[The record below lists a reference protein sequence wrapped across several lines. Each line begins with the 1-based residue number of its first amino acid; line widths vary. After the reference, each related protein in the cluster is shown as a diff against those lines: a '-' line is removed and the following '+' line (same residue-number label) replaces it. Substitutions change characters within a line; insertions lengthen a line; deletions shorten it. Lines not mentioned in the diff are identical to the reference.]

1 MKKRIRSLVFTFA
14 AAVLLALLPQS
25 NVLTV
30 RAEGPE
36 TYSVAFIGDPA
47 YNEWRYQPGS
57 VFDAPKGHGP
67 LSELL
72 GKLKD
77 GDHVVVYQVDD
88 PKKELRLGS
97 AKLGSLTVHQG
108 TTAIVYTGGVK
119 DCYVL
124 AGSYISIN
132 GDVTTAY
139 IYDAP
144 STAAN
149 TTACTFNNNV
159 LDMYLYLSRDPAS
172 AISCN
177 GTVGYFHASYADNGD
192 YFAAF
197 YDIKAGQVIYQ
208 DGHFNVPD
216 WAYGSGPSEEYL
228 KAKAAAESKPAPA
241 SPAEKPADKNTS
253 DEYDKV
259 PKTGDSS
266 PVLWLFLASAACFG
280 GSCLLRKKQC
290 SK

>member
-1 MKKRIRSLVFTFA
+1 MKKRIRSLALTLA

-30 RAEGPE
+30 KADGPE
-36 TYSVAFIGDPA
+36 TYSVAFIGDPT

-57 VFDAPKGHGP
+57 VFDAPKGHAP

-72 GKLKD
+72 PKLKD
-77 GDHVVVYQVDD
+77 GDNVVVYQVDA
-88 PKKELRLGS
+88 PSKELHLGS
-97 AKLGSLTVHQG
+97 VKLESLTIHQG
-108 TTAIVYTGGVK
+108 TAAIVYTGGIK

-124 AGSYISIN
+124 AGAYTAIN

-144 STAAN
+144 STAPTP
-149 TTACTFNNNV
+149 TTCTFNNNV
-159 LDMYLYLSRDPAS
+159 IDMHLYLSRDPAS
-172 AISCN
+172 AVSCG
-177 GTVGYFHASYADNGD
+177 GTVGHFHACYADNGD
-192 YFAAF
+192 YFADF
-197 YDIKAGQVIYQ
+197 YDFQAGQVLFL
-208 DGHFNVPD
+208 DGHFNVPS

-228 KAKAAAESKPAPA
+228 QAKAAAESKPAPA
-241 SPAEKPADKNTS
+241 SPAEKKPS

-266 PVLWLFLASAACFG
+266 PIFWLFLASVVCFG
-280 GSCLLRKKQC
+280 GSFLLRKKQFD
-290 SK
+290 K

>member
-1 MKKRIRSLVFTFA
+1 MKKRIRSLVLTFA
-14 AAVLLALLPQS
+14 AAILLALLPQS

-30 RAEGPE
+30 KADGPE
-36 TYSVAFIGDPA
+36 TYSVAFIADST
-47 YNEWRYQPGS
+47 YNDWRYQPGS
-57 VFDAPKGHGP
+57 AFDVSKGHGP
-67 LSELL
+67 LGELT

-77 GDHVVVYQVDD
+77 GDHVVVYQVNAPTKDLHLD
-88 PKKELRLGS
+88 S
-97 AKLGSLTVHQG
+97 VKLGSLTVHQG
-108 TTAIVYTGGVK
+108 VTAIVYTGGVK
-119 DCYVL
+119 ECYVL
-124 AGSYISIN
+124 AGAYTAIN

-144 STAAN
+144 RTATS

-172 AISCN
+172 AISCG

-197 YDIKAGQVIYQ
+197 YDIHAGQVIYQ

-216 WAYGSGPSEEYL
+216 WAYGSGPSDEYL
-228 KAKAAAESKPAPA
+228 KAKAGAESKPAPS
-241 SPAEKPADKNTS
+241 SPAQKPAENNTS

-266 PVLWLFLASAACFG
+266 LIFWLFLASAACFG
-280 GSCLLRKKQC
+280 GSFLLRKKQSC
-290 SK
+290 K